1 MINSVFA
8 HPEFSGHEN
17 VVFCRD
23 AASGLSAIIAIHSTV
38 LGPGL
43 GGCRMAP
50 YGSDMEALS
59 DVLRLSSGMT
69 YKNALAGLPYGG
81 AKAVILGDPYA
92 DKTPAMLAAFG
103 RHVERLA
110 GRYISGEDVG
120 ISVADMEA
128 ARTATRH
135 VRGIAEGGAG
145 DPSPATAYGVF
156 AGIQAALLHRTG
168 ASDLRGRTVS
178 LQGLGNVGTHLL
190 ESLVSAGAEVYVSD
204 VRADKVAA
212 AVARFGARPVEV
224 SNAHRIKVDV
234 YAPCA
239 LGAVLNATSIPELG
253 AAIVAG
259 AANNQLARPEDGERL
274 RARGILYCP
283 DYVINAGGV
292 ISIAHEGPGFERARM
307 MREVA
312 RIGETLGAIFRD
324 AEAASLPTEV
334 VADRRAEAIIRA
346 RLEQGG
352 PCAVTALQ
360 AA

>member
-8 HPEFSGHEN
+8 HPEFSHHEN

-50 YGSDMEALS
+50 YGSDMDALS
-59 DVLRLSSGMT
+59 DVLRLSRGMT

-81 AKAVILGDPYA
+81 AKAVIIGDPYA

-103 RHVERLA
+103 RHIEHMA
-110 GRYISGEDVG
+110 GRYITGEDVG

-128 ARTATRH
+128 ARSATAH

-168 ASDLRGRTVS
+168 SHDLRGKIVS
-178 LQGLGNVGTHLL
+178 LQGLGNVGMHLL
-190 ESLVSAGAEVYVSD
+190 DALASAGAEVYVSD
-204 VRADKVAA
+204 VRPDRVAA
-212 AVARFGARPVEV
+212 AVSRYGARTVEA
-224 SNAHRIKVDV
+224 SDAHQVQADV
-234 YAPCA
+234 FAPCA
-239 LGAVLNATSIPELG
+239 LGAVLNASSISELG
-253 AAIVAG
+253 AGIVAG
-259 AANNQLARPEDGERL
+259 AANNQLALPEDGERL

-292 ISIAHEGPGFERARM
+292 ISIAHEGPCFERARM
-307 MREVA
+307 LREVA
-312 RIGETLGAIFRD
+312 RIGDTLGAIFRD

-334 VADRRAEAIIRA
+334 VADRRAEEVILA
-346 RLEQGG
+346 RLEQGAHREG
-352 PCAVTALQ
+352 TALQ